1 MPIYKTKSGKYKI
14 KNTKGV
20 SKTRKQALRRLRAIK
35 ANQKRK
41 K

>member
-35 ANQKRK
+35 ANK

>member
-1 MPIYKTKSGKYKI
+1 MPIYKTKGKYKI

-20 SKTRKQALRRLRAIK
+20 SKTRQQALRRLRAIK

>member
-1 MPIYKTKSGKYKI
+1 MPIYKTNKGYKI

-20 SKTRKQALRRLRAIK
+20 SKTRKQALRRLRSIN
-35 ANQKRK
+35 ANQRK

>member
-1 MPIYKTKSGKYKI
+1 MPIYKIKGKYKI

-41 K
+41 

>member
-14 KNTKGV
+14 KNTKGI

-35 ANQKRK
+35 ANQRK